1 MGIFLM
7 HEIST
12 LDDSS
17 RFGAAPTVW
26 PSHHAGIAKACRLD
40 APCLPVPVAA
50 PAVAASAFVTGAYTE
65 VELEFEAAEKIL
77 WCYMQPRDALCFTPS
92 MMREL
97 NGVHRAISAAPAH
110 VRPRYCV
117 VGSRLPGIFNLGG
130 DLDHVMA
137 CVKAGDKAALTAYA
151 HACVAAI
158 HACSTGFAA
167 PVISMGLVQGN
178 ALGGG
183 FESALCFNTLVA
195 ERSVKMGFPEVLFGL
210 FPGMGAYHFL
220 SRKLGASAAHKMIAD
235 GRIYGAG
242 DLFDMGLIDI
252 LCADGGG
259 EAAVR
264 AHIAQTSRRHGQ
276 VVAMNRVRESVNP
289 ISLTQLVAATDI
301 WVETAMQ
308 IDATDLRRM
317 QRLVSAQ
324 SRHRTGSLT
333 TPAAPPAMA

>member
-1 MGIFLM
+1 M
-7 HEIST
+7 HDIST

-17 RFGAAPTVW
+17 RFGAATTAW
-26 PSHHAGIAKACRLD
+26 PLHHAALAEARRPDG
-40 APCLPVPVAA
+40 PCLPASVAA
-50 PAVAASAFVTGAYTE
+50 PAACASTFLTGANTE
-65 VELEFEAAEKIL
+65 IELKFEAAERIL

-97 NGVHRAISAAPAH
+97 NAVHRAISAAPAH
-110 VRPRYCV
+110 ARPRYCV

-130 DLDHVMA
+130 DLAHVMA

-167 PVISMGLVQGN
+167 QVISVGLVQGN

-220 SRKLGASAAHKMIAD
+220 TRKLGALAAHKMIAD
-235 GRIYGAG
+235 GRIYSAG

-252 LCADGGG
+252 LCADGAG

-264 AHIAQTSRRHGQ
+264 AHVAQTSRRHGQ
-276 VVAMNRVRESVNP
+276 TVAMNRVRESVNP
-289 ISLTQLVAATDI
+289 ISLAQLTAATDI

-308 IDATDLRRM
+308 IDATDLRRI

-324 SRHRTGSLT
+324 SRHRTGALT
-333 TPAAPPAMA
+333 TPAAHPAMA